1 MEAETPVG
9 NTRGMVSA
17 RSRQGK
23 GKGDEQELWIQQT
36 LWKEMVYDFRID
48 NKQGIKEGKT

>member
-36 LWKEMVYDFRID
+36 L
-48 NKQGIKEGKT
+48 